1 MSSSRSPHRSSTGS
15 ASKGALHG
23 ASHGDCPSP
32 GRKNRRRLWAGVTG
46 LSIACVVALGWW
58 AGTPL
63 DNPDAATPD
72 QQVGDGEAGQSTL
85 WQQYQRVWQANQTRP
100 PEARKPL
107 PLPDVSRAGYHQG
120 EALPALELEPRDA
133 GEAPGK
139 GEEEK
144 GTAGESEKGALR
156 RFDVTAYGADGSDT
170 LSDRRAILEAH
181 AAMRDWQRQG
191 NDDADRPARRG
202 VLYFPAGDYVV
213 YGAAERD
220 WFYSRLVAL
229 KAAVADAEHQQA
241 LREALLKMQ
250 GLSLAGSH
258 WTLMGAGSDV
268 THLKQTRPMLPLHA
282 SWYWSTPWLLH
293 LGNLAEGGKQE
304 EWQAVTPTSHR
315 QPADT
320 QDTIT
325 LVDEAGQSD
334 ESDGAALAPGDEVL
348 LESIDKRPEAVAR
361 ALAPYQMEKDASTG
375 ESRWLIERDGVI
387 KRARYRVVARDGKR
401 LTLSL
406 PVVHE
411 RFPGEQ
417 WRIARLHPAREV
429 GVQGITL
436 KGNWRGHFKHH
447 RSAEDDSGFG
457 LLDLDGITDG
467 WVRDVRLDSFNQGVK
482 VRHSSQLTLEDVTM
496 TGKPGHIAMTIS
508 DSNQVLAR
516 QVVDQ
521 SHAWHAPGV
530 ARYATHNVYLELEH
544 AGDSGIELHGQQ
556 SRDNVFDR
564 KRGGHVRDRWGASV
578 GHQPN
583 HLRGLVLWNPV
594 NTGKPHAAWPFM
606 RADSHFGKVIM
617 PTVVGATGH
626 ALGIANRHDY
636 ARVMNA
642 KGVTEYDPL
651 PPMDALQARVESPGE
666 AVKPASLYRAQH
678 ELLQET
684 RE

>member
-1 MSSSRSPHRSSTGS
+1 MSSSRSPHRSSADS
-15 ASKGALHG
+15 ASKGALN
-23 ASHGDCPSP
+23 GDSPSP
-32 GRKNRRRLWAGVTG
+32 GRKNRRRLWTGVTG
-46 LSIACVVALGWW
+46 LSIACVVVLGWW

-63 DNPDAATPD
+63 ATLDATTPD
-72 QQVGDGEAGQSTL
+72 QQVGNGETEDAGQSTL
-85 WQQYQRVWQANQTRP
+85 WQQYQLQWQANQTRP
-100 PEARKPL
+100 AEARKPL

-120 EALPALELEPRDA
+120 EALPALALEPHDA

-139 GEEEK
+139 GEAEK
-144 GTAGESEKGALR
+144 VTPDESEKGALR

-170 LSDRRAILEAH
+170 LSDRRAILKAH

-191 NDDADRPARRG
+191 SDDADRPARRG
-202 VLYFPAGDYVV
+202 VLYFPAGEYVV

-220 WFYSRLVAL
+220 WFHSRLVAL
-229 KAAVADAEHQQA
+229 KAAVADSERQQA

-268 THLKQTRPMLPLHA
+268 THLRQTRPMLPLHA

-304 EWQAVTPTSHR
+304 AWQAVTPTSHR

-325 LVDEAGQSD
+325 LADETD
-334 ESDGAALAPGDEVL
+334 ESDDAALAPGDEVL

-666 AVKPASLYRAQH
+666 AVKPASLYRAQR

>member
-1 MSSSRSPHRSSTGS
+1 MSSSRSPHRSSADS
-15 ASKGALHG
+15 ASKGALN
-23 ASHGDCPSP
+23 GDSPSP
-32 GRKNRRRLWAGVTG
+32 GRKNRRRLWTGVTG
-46 LSIACVVALGWW
+46 LSIACVVVLGWW

-63 DNPDAATPD
+63 ATLDATTPD
-72 QQVGDGEAGQSTL
+72 QQVGNGETEDAGQSTL
-85 WQQYQRVWQANQTRP
+85 WQQYQLQWQANQARP
-100 PEARKPL
+100 AEARKPP

-120 EALPALELEPRDA
+120 EALPALALEPHDA

-139 GEEEK
+139 GEAEK
-144 GTAGESEKGALR
+144 VTPDESEKGALR

-170 LSDRRAILEAH
+170 LSDRRAILKAH

-191 NDDADRPARRG
+191 SDDADRPARRG
-202 VLYFPAGDYVV
+202 VLYFPAGEYVV

-220 WFYSRLVAL
+220 WFHSRLVAL
-229 KAAVADAEHQQA
+229 KAAVADSERQQA

-304 EWQAVTPTSHR
+304 AWQAVTPTSHR

-325 LVDEAGQSD
+325 LADETD
-334 ESDGAALAPGDEVL
+334 ESDDAALAPGDEVL

-375 ESRWLIERDGVI
+375 ESRWLIERDGVF
-387 KRARYRVVARDGKR
+387 KRARYRVVARDGHR

-556 SRDNVFDR
+556 SRDNVFDQ

-626 ALGIANRHDY
+626 ALGLANRHDY

-666 AVKPASLYRAQH
+666 AVKPASLYRAQR
-678 ELLQET
+678 ELLHETQE
-684 RE
+684 

>member
-1 MSSSRSPHRSSTGS
+1 MSSSRSPHRSSADS
-15 ASKGALHG
+15 ASKGALN
-23 ASHGDCPSP
+23 GDSPSP
-32 GRKNRRRLWAGVTG
+32 GRKNRRRLWTGVTG
-46 LSIACVVALGWW
+46 LSIACVVVLGWW

-63 DNPDAATPD
+63 ATLDATTPD
-72 QQVGDGEAGQSTL
+72 QQVGNGETEDAGQSTL
-85 WQQYQRVWQANQTRP
+85 WQQYQLQWQANQTRP
-100 PEARKPL
+100 AEARKPL

-120 EALPALELEPRDA
+120 EALPALALEPHDA

-139 GEEEK
+139 GEAEK
-144 GTAGESEKGALR
+144 VTPDESEKGALR

-170 LSDRRAILEAH
+170 LSDRRAILKAH

-191 NDDADRPARRG
+191 SDDADRPARRG
-202 VLYFPAGDYVV
+202 VLYFPAGEYVV

-220 WFYSRLVAL
+220 WFYARLVAL
-229 KAAVADAEHQQA
+229 KAAVADSERQQA

-268 THLKQTRPMLPLHA
+268 THLRQTRPMLPLHA

-304 EWQAVTPTSHR
+304 AWQAVTPTSHR

-325 LVDEAGQSD
+325 LADETD
-334 ESDGAALAPGDEVL
+334 ESDDAALAPGDEVL

-375 ESRWLIERDGVI
+375 ESRWLIERDGVF
-387 KRARYRVVARDGKR
+387 KRARYRVVARDGHR

-556 SRDNVFDR
+556 SRDNVFDQ

-666 AVKPASLYRAQH
+666 AVKPASLYRAQR
-678 ELLQET
+678 ELLHETQE
-684 RE
+684 

>member
-1 MSSSRSPHRSSTGS
+1 MSSSRSPHRSSADS
-15 ASKGALHG
+15 ASKGALN
-23 ASHGDCPSP
+23 GDSPSP
-32 GRKNRRRLWAGVTG
+32 GRKNRRRLWTGVTG
-46 LSIACVVALGWW
+46 LSIVCVVVLGWW

-63 DNPDAATPD
+63 ATLDATTPD
-72 QQVGDGEAGQSTL
+72 QQVGNGETEDAGQSTL
-85 WQQYQRVWQANQTRP
+85 WQQYQLQWQANQTRP
-100 PEARKPL
+100 AEARKPL

-120 EALPALELEPRDA
+120 EALPALALEPHDA

-139 GEEEK
+139 GEAEK
-144 GTAGESEKGALR
+144 VTPDESEKGALR

-170 LSDRRAILEAH
+170 LSDRRAILKAH

-191 NDDADRPARRG
+191 SDDADRPARRG
-202 VLYFPAGDYVV
+202 VLYFPAGEYVV

-220 WFYSRLVAL
+220 WFYARLVAL
-229 KAAVADAEHQQA
+229 KAAVADSERQQA

-268 THLKQTRPMLPLHA
+268 THLRQTRPMLPLHA

-304 EWQAVTPTSHR
+304 AWQAVTPTSHR

-325 LVDEAGQSD
+325 LADETD
-334 ESDGAALAPGDEVL
+334 ESDDAALAPGDEVL

-375 ESRWLIERDGVI
+375 ESRWLIERDGVF
-387 KRARYRVVARDGKR
+387 KRARYRVVARDGHR

-556 SRDNVFDR
+556 SRDNVFDQ

-583 HLRGLVLWNPV
+583 HLRGLVLWNSV

-666 AVKPASLYRAQH
+666 AVKPASLYRAQR
-678 ELLQET
+678 ELLHETQE
-684 RE
+684 